1 MQDKRIE
8 DQPDEDRVS
17 PSSRDKTVLS
27 VLLSDPRPWSLQ
39 EIVREFDGNK
49 LGVEDA
55 LSRLTG
61 CGLIHHLG
69 GFFFPT
75 RAARYASEIEL
86 G

>member
-8 DQPDEDRVS
+8 DQPAEDRVS
-17 PSSRDKTVLS
+17 PCDRDKTVLS
-27 VLLSDPRPWSLQ
+27 VLLSDPTPWCFQ

-55 LSRLTG
+55 LDRLAG
-61 CGLIHHLG
+61 CGLIHRLDD
-69 GFFFPT
+69 FFFPT